1 MTATVTVIIPNY
13 NGMKFLEPCFEALKA
28 QTYRNFKI
36 LVVDNGSSDGSKEW
50 LKAQG
55 VDTIF
60 LEENTGFSG
69 AVNIGIKAAD
79 TPYVILLNN
88 DTKADEYYVAE
99 MVKAIER
106 SPKIFSV
113 SSRMIQMYHPD
124 LMDDAGDMYCI
135 LGWAYQRGIGQ
146 SVKKYRRSRR
156 VFSACAGAAIYR
168 REVFEQIGYFDEM
181 HFAYLED
188 LDVGYR
194 ARIYGYDTVYC
205 PAAVVS
211 HVGSGTSGSKYNAF
225 KVKLAARNSV
235 YLNYKNMPLPQLVL
249 NAAPLALGMA
259 VKRGFFKKIGFEKE
273 YMEGLKEGFSTVK
286 RCRKV
291 PFCREHLKNY
301 LQIEMELIA
310 GLFIYT
316 WEFASRKLSGR
327 NTRES

>member
-1 MTATVTVIIPNY
+1 
-13 NGMKFLEPCFEALKA
+13 
-28 QTYRNFKI
+28 
-36 LVVDNGSSDGSKEW
+36 
-50 LKAQG
+50 
-55 VDTIF
+55 
-60 LEENTGFSG
+60 
-69 AVNIGIKAAD
+69 
-79 TPYVILLNN
+79 
-88 DTKADEYYVAE
+88 
-99 MVKAIER
+99 MV
-106 SPKIFSV
+106 
-113 SSRMIQMYHPD
+113 Y
-124 LMDDAGDMYCI
+124 
-135 LGWAYQRGIGQ
+135 
-146 SVKKYRRSRR
+146 
-156 VFSACAGAAIYR
+156 
-168 REVFEQIGYFDEM
+168 
-181 HFAYLED
+181 
-188 LDVGYR
+188 
-194 ARIYGYDTVYC
+194 
-205 PAAVVS
+205 

-291 PFCREHLKNY
+291 LFCREHLKNY